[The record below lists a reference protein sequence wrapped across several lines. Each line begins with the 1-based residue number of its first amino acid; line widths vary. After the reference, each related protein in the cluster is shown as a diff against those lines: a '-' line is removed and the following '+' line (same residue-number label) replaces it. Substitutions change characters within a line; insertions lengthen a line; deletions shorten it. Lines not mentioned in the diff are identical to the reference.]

1 MEIAKKEECAM
12 NHNLRRKGLVVS
24 VAVVS
29 LLVGVIAG
37 FFAAHRVIGDISG
50 MTTGKGGVPA
60 SSERAG
66 EMGTGGVPGE
76 MSLPAQAR
84 GGGVQQPPGRAG
96 EMEEMKG
103 MSMKEMDMKGT
114 EKNMQGMESMR
125 SGSSAPAG
133 AVVIPAVA
141 RQLIGVRNA
150 PAAYRA
156 LEQEI
161 RTVGTVDVNERGLTQ
176 VTLKVS
182 GWIKDVFVNS
192 VGRPVRRGEPLFTL
206 YSPDLL
212 VTQDEYLLAL
222 KTQAQL
228 AASPLAEA
236 KANTVALVG
245 SARERLRL
253 WDLTDEQIAA
263 LERRGKAEPVLTVYA
278 PSTGIVMKREALP
291 GKYVEPGTTLYEVA
305 DLSTVWIS
313 ADIYE
318 SEVTAVKLDQPV
330 SVTFTAYPRET
341 FRGNVSYIYPSLNT
355 EARTVRVRLE
365 LPNPGLKLKPGMFG
379 TVTLQI
385 DAARMLVV
393 PKEAVLDTGLRQLV
407 FLDRGEGAYMP
418 YPVKLGRRSQDS
430 VEVLEG
436 LKEGDRIVTSA
447 NFLLDAE
454 SKLTSASS
462 MQAMM
467 GRIGMGDWQMRG
479 AHEGKMEGM
488 DMGDMKGMP
497 MGDMKGMEGM
507 KGMENMPGMDPGTGG
522 VSAPPGRAGEMG
534 SKKEMTG
541 AETRQMNGLTL
552 SLTTVPENP
561 KAGEVLLKLTLT
573 DQAGKPVTNAQVVF
587 VYTMPMPGMTDTKV
601 TARHTKDGLY
611 EGTVLFGMG
620 GTWVVT
626 VNMTVPGRPPIAEK
640 YQFSVAGGGM

>member
-1 MEIAKKEECAM
+1 M
-12 NHNLRRKGLVVS
+12 NQQAYRKSFVVGA
-24 VAVVS
+24 VAI
-29 LLVGVIAG
+29 GVIAG
-37 FFAAHRVIGDISG
+37 VAVGFFTAHKMKGGMAG
-50 MTTGKGGVPA
+50 MTMGTGVVSAAP
-60 SSERAG
+60 ERAG
-66 EMGTGGVPGE
+66 EMGD
-76 MSLPAQAR
+76 M
-84 GGGVQQPPGRAG
+84 QQ
-96 EMEEMKG
+96 
-103 MSMKEMDMKGT
+103 MDMK
-114 EKNMQGMESMR
+114 ERPMQGMPGM
-125 SGSSAPAG
+125 SAAPSG
-133 AVVIPAVA
+133 AVVIPAVM
-141 RQLIGVRNA
+141 RQLIGVRSA
-150 PAAYRA
+150 PAGVAV
-156 LEQEI
+156 LGQEI
-161 RTVGTVDVNERGLTQ
+161 RAVGTVGYDERGFTQ
-176 VTLKVS
+176 VTVKTS
-182 GWIKDVFVNS
+182 GWVREVFVDS
-192 VGRPVRRGEPLFTL
+192 IGRPVRKGDPLFTL

-212 VTQDEYLLAL
+212 ATQDEYLLAV
-222 KTQAQL
+222 KTQGQL
-228 AASPLAEA
+228 ATSPLAEV
-236 KANTVALVG
+236 KANAASLVA
-245 SARERLRL
+245 STRERLRL
-253 WDLTDEQIAA
+253 WDVTDAQMAT
-263 LERRGKAEPVLTVYA
+263 LDRRGRAEPVLTVYA
-278 PSTGIVMKREALP
+278 PSSGIVLKREALP

-318 SEVTAVKLDQPV
+318 SEVAAVTLNQPA
-330 SVTFTAYPRET
+330 SVTFAAYPGEI
-341 FRGNVSYIYPSLNT
+341 FRGNVSYIYPSLNA

-379 TVTLQI
+379 TVTVQT
-385 DAARMLVV
+385 DAVRTLVV

-407 FLDRGEGAYMP
+407 FLDRGEGAYAP
-418 YPVKLGRRSQDS
+418 YPVKLGRRSQDD

-454 SKLTSASS
+454 SKLASASS

-488 DMGDMKGMP
+488 EGMGDMKGMP
-497 MGDMKGMEGM
+497 MGEDMKGMQGM
-507 KGMENMPGMDPGTGG
+507 KGMENMPGMEPGKGG

-552 SLTTVPENP
+552 SLTTAPEHP
-561 KAGEVLLKLTLT
+561 KAGNVLLKLTLT

>member
-1 MEIAKKEECAM
+1 M
-12 NHNLRRKGLVVS
+12 NHDMRRKGLVVS
-24 VAVVS
+24 VAAVS

-37 FFAAHRVIGDISG
+37 FFAAYRVMGDMSG
-50 MTTGKGGVPA
+50 MTTGKGDVSAPPGHGENGMLEQAGGGRVKT
-60 SSERAG
+60 SG
-66 EMGTGGVPGE
+66 EMG
-76 MSLPAQAR
+76 
-84 GGGVQQPPGRAG
+84 
-96 EMEEMKG
+96 EMKG
-103 MSMKEMDMKGT
+103 MSMKEMGMKGI
-114 EKNMQGMESMR
+114 EKNMQGMESMQG
-125 SGSSAPAG
+125 GSSAPAG

-141 RQLIGVRNA
+141 RQLIGVRSA

-212 VTQDEYLLAL
+212 VTQDEFLLAL

-236 KANTVALVG
+236 KANAVALVA

-263 LERRGKAEPVLTVYA
+263 LERRGKAEPILTVYA
-278 PSTGIVMKREALP
+278 PSTGIVLKREAVP

-318 SEVTAVKLDQPV
+318 SEVVAVKLNQSA
-330 SVTFTAYPRET
+330 SVTIAAYPGET
-341 FRGNVSYIYPSLNT
+341 FRGNVAYIYPSLNT

-365 LPNPGLKLKPGMFG
+365 LPNPGLKLKPGMYG
-379 TVTLQI
+379 NVTLQM
-385 DAARMLVV
+385 DAVNTLVV
-393 PKEAVLDTGLRQLV
+393 PKEAVLETGLRQLV
-407 FLDRGEGAYMP
+407 FMDRGEGAYVP

-462 MQAMM
+462 MQATM
-467 GRIGMGDWQMRG
+467 GRIGMADWQMRG

-488 DMGDMKGMP
+488 DKGDMKGMKGMEGMQGMKGMESMP
-497 MGDMKGMEGM
+497 GMQMGDMKGMESMEGMEGM
-507 KGMENMPGMDPGTGG
+507 KGTEGMKGPSVT
-522 VSAPPGRAGEMG
+522 
-534 SKKEMTG
+534 
-541 AETRQMNGLTL
+541 ETRQVAGL
-552 SLTTVPENP
+552 SLAVTTMPENP
-561 KAGEVLLKLTLT
+561 KAGDVLLKLKLT
-573 DQAGKPVTNAQVVF
+573 DQAGKPVTNAQVLF
-587 VYTMPMPGMTDTKV
+587 VYTMPMPGMTDSKV
-601 TARHTKDGLY
+601 SARHTKEGLY

-626 VNMTVPGRPPIAEK
+626 VNVTVPGRPPIAEK
-640 YQFSVAGGGM
+640 FQFSVAGGGM